1 MPETTRESFTAQEEL
16 VLCLVLCFEN
26 MGLCARLAELN
37 QQHLK
42 AAANALVLRDLLYR
56 CYDCE
61 ERGRP
66 TVEDMDYGLTY
77 TGRKVAQA
85 LFDASGK
92 THGQVLEEASRSSAP

>member
-26 MGLCARLAELN
+26 RGLCTRLAELN
-37 QQHLK
+37 QQQLK
-42 AAANALVLRDLLYR
+42 AAADALVWRDLLYR

-61 ERGRP
+61 ERRRP
-66 TVEDMDYGLTY
+66 TVEDMAYGLTY

-85 LFDASGK
+85 LFEASGK
-92 THGQVLEEASRSSAP
+92 THGQVIAEAKNSSAP

>member
-26 MGLCARLAELN
+26 RGLCTRLAELN
-37 QQHLK
+37 QQQLK
-42 AAANALVLRDLLYR
+42 AAADALVWRDLLYR

-61 ERGRP
+61 ERRRP
-66 TVEDMDYGLTY
+66 TVEDMAYGLTY

-85 LFDASGK
+85 LFEASGK
-92 THGQVLEEASRSSAP
+92 THGQVLAEAKNSSAP

>member
-26 MGLCARLAELN
+26 RGLCTRLAELN
-37 QQHLK
+37 QQQLK
-42 AAANALVLRDLLYR
+42 AAADALVWRDLLYR

-61 ERGRP
+61 ERRRP
-66 TVEDMDYGLTY
+66 TVEDMAYGLTY

-85 LFDASGK
+85 LFEASGK
-92 THGQVLEEASRSSAP
+92 THGQVLAEASRSSAP